1 MKAGKLWIL
10 TPVLALVWC
19 FLSGAVSAANFLM
32 GLIMGTVTLWLFRPF
47 FPWQPSP
54 PRLLRKIP
62 SFIRYLSR
70 FSYEVAKA
78 NLQVIYLVLHP
89 KMPIRPGII
98 SFTTR
103 HRSPLGTTLLANSIT
118 LTPGTLTMDLSPDGK
133 TLYVHTLDISD
144 PEEVREGIRHGLE
157 DYTLEVAE

>member
-62 SFIRYLSR
+62 SFLRYLSR
-70 FSYEVAKA
+70 FSYEVVKA

-118 LTPGTLTMDLSPDGK
+118 LTPGTLSIEAEGGRIL
-133 TLYVHTLDISD
+133 VHSLTAEAAEALRSGSMG
-144 PEEVREGIRHGLE
+144 ERVAALE
-157 DYTLEVAE
+157 DKA